1 MTRFSKMS
9 AAVATALLLGCA
21 CARGGADLPPV
32 DPGAFQR
39 YSQDN
44 VLQSEILGREVLYT
58 IYFPKDYQT
67 EREKRYSVV
76 YMLHGYG
83 DNNNS
88 WNGNYLHANAQ
99 IDKLTAQGMSE
110 MIYVFPQGFNSYY
123 CNRYDGSFDYM
134 DMFVEELMPLID
146 RSLRTIPDREHRAIT
161 GYSMGGFG
169 AMALAE
175 KHPELFSACAP
186 LSMSVRTDTQ
196 YMEESQNGW
205 NDQWGKI
212 FGGVNQGGR
221 GRITE
226 YYRQHCPLHYCNGN
240 TRESLNTVR
249 WYFICGDNEAN
260 LLFANDS
267 LHCVLRNHGIAH
279 EYRVVDGG
287 HSSTVWNPALEEVLP
302 LFDYY
307 MNGNA
312 ALWSPD
318 GKKVSWSA
326 AETAD
331 DGTLASSAYK
341 ENGTGTAVYVAHSG
355 LSDKAVKVALAEII
369 RPTAKAGHILLPCD
383 LSVKSLDQWMSDWD
397 AVYPHDKKMAL
408 AIGEAGQ
415 AVMQAP
421 SGSFDKTFFINAE
434 TGETPQVTSGQKIY
448 FAATENFPYYRDIF
462 ALYCASKR
470 NGAEFEYRVSNSSAF
485 DWEAS
490 PRDEDGFISEIVI
503 AIKSIT
509 NYITF

>member
-1 MTRFSKMS
+1 MMRFSKMPV
-9 AAVATALLLGCA
+9 AAVLATLFFGCA
-21 CARGGADLPPV
+21 CVEGGELPPV
-32 DPGAFQR
+32 DSAKFQR

-44 VLQSEILGREVLYT
+44 VLQSEILGREILYT
-58 IYFPKDYQT
+58 VYFPESYLQDK
-67 EREKRYSVV
+67 EKRYSVV

-99 IDKLTAQGMSE
+99 IDKLTARGMSE

-134 DMFVEELMPLID
+134 DMFVRELIPLID
-146 RSLRTIPDREHRAIT
+146 KSLRTIPDREHRSIT

-175 KHPELFSACAP
+175 KHPELFVACAP
-186 LSMSVRTDTQ
+186 LSMSVRTDEQ

-205 NDQWGKI
+205 NGQWGKI
-212 FGGVNQGGR
+212 FGGVNLGGR
-221 GRITE
+221 GRITD
-226 YYRQHCPLHYCNGN
+226 YYKQHCPLHWCNEAN
-240 TRESLNTVR
+240 RERLNTVH
-249 WYFICGDNEAN
+249 WYLICGDDETN

-267 LHCVLRNHGIAH
+267 LHCVMRNHRIQH

-287 HSSTVWNPALEEVLP
+287 HSSSVWNPALEEVLP

-312 ALWSPD
+312 ALWSPA
-318 GKKVSWSA
+318 GKKVSWSTT
-326 AETAD
+326 ETAD
-331 DGTLASSAYK
+331 DGTLASEAYK
-341 ENGTGTAVYVAHSG
+341 SNGTGTAVYVAHSG
-355 LSDKAVKVALAEII
+355 LSDTVLKVALAEMI
-369 RPTAKAGHILLPCD
+369 RPSSKTGHILLPCD
-383 LSVKSLDQWMSDWD
+383 LSAKSLDEWMAEWD

-408 AIGEAGQ
+408 AIGEAGED
-415 AVMQAP
+415 VMRVP
-421 SGSFDKTFFINAE
+421 SGTFEKRFFINAR
-434 TGETPQVTSGQKIY
+434 TGANPQVEAGQKIY
-448 FAATENFPYYRDIF
+448 FAATENFPYYKDMF

-470 NGAEFEYRVSNSSAF
+470 NGAEFEYRVSDSSSF

-490 PRDEDGFISEIVI
+490 ADDENGFITEMAI